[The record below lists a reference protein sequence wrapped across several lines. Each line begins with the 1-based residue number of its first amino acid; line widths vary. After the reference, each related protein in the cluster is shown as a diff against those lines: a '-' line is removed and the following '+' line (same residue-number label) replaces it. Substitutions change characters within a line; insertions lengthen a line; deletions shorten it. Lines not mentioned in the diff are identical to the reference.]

1 MPLCSRF
8 FFFSSCQE
16 AFMSSYETAEPAW
29 PPRLAPNVKFL
40 LIYVGLVLG
49 YQYPDAQ
56 ATCVVL
62 FRSAEPQKRP
72 TSGPPFLEISSSREN
87 TPPEGG
93 ESQDLFFS
101 FTFTWQKRVHTLI
114 LKQSCVLGYQACAGR
129 SRLGWEPSALD
140 WVGSKG
146 LWHALHSQ
154 HSCWHEV
161 CGRKVMQV
169 ANENLAQGTRWGLW
183 DLLGSP
189 FCLFESCHTYIY
201 TFLQLLY
208 FWYNKLDIEKITEKQ
223 ST

>member
-1 MPLCSRF
+1 
-8 FFFSSCQE
+8 
-16 AFMSSYETAEPAW
+16 MSSYETAEPAW
-29 PPRLAPNVKFL
+29 PPRLAPNLKFP

-62 FRSAEPQKRP
+62 FRSAGPQKRP
-72 TSGPPFLEISSSREN
+72 TSGPPFLETNSSREN

-93 ESQDLFFS
+93 ESQDLLFS
-101 FTFTWQKRVHTLI
+101 FPFTWLKRVHTLI

-129 SRLGWEPSALD
+129 SRLGWELSALD

-146 LWHALHSQ
+146 LWHALHTQ

-169 ANENLAQGTRWGLW
+169 ANENLAQGTRWGLQ

-189 FCLFESCHTYIY
+189 FCLFVFWLFAIHIYIY
-201 TFLQLLY
+201 IFTVVVFLL
-208 FWYNKLDIEKITEKQ
+208 
-223 ST
+223 